1 MKNKT
6 NYGNYEKFAKDMV
19 LNDHL
24 AVDRTKLA
32 NERTLLAFLRT
43 VITFVVAGITLGNI
57 LDGKERTYVM
67 IILFASAFIFGV
79 YGIYQYIKLARKLK
93 FD

>member
-1 MKNKT
+1 MKTKGIYKT
-6 NYGNYEKFAKDMV
+6 YEDYGKDMG

-24 AVDRTKLA
+24 AIDRTILA

-57 LDGKERTYVM
+57 LEGKEKVYVL
-67 IILFASAFIFGV
+67 IILFVSAFIFGV
-79 YGIYQYIKLARKLK
+79 YEIYNYIKLARKLK
-93 FD
+93 FE